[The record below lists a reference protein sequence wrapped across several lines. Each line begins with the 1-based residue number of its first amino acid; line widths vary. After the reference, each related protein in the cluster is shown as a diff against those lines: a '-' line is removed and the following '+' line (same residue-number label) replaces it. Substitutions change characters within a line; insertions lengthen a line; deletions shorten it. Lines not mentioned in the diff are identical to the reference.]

1 MEDQQQDK
9 QDKQNQAAIEQK
21 KTNKSNN
28 FTLFAYVIG
37 VFITLG
43 VGLFII
49 LMRSKAY

>member
-1 MEDQQQDK
+1 MEEQQQPSREKSASDS
-9 QDKQNQAAIEQK
+9 K
-21 KTNKSNN
+21 KRNKSNN

-43 VGLFII
+43 VGLLVI